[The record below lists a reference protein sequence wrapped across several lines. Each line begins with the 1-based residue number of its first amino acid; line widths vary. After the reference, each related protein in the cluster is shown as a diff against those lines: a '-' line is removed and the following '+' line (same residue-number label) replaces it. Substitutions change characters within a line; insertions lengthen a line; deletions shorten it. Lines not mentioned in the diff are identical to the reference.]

1 MHEKSISG
9 NTTYPALVG
18 NIIARLRKEKEKLE
32 RDLSMLDKKLS
43 NKDFVSKAKED
54 VVSRTRDRRET
65 LQTELSKI
73 EESLDII
80 ASQN

>member
-1 MHEKSISG
+1 
-9 NTTYPALVG
+9 
-18 NIIARLRKEKEKLE
+18 
-32 RDLSMLDKKLS
+32 MLAKKLS